1 MKRMILLI
9 YRDLSVPLPPIPGTA
24 LRGFWSRRL
33 FEYTDIIVKRE
44 EALERALNSISSQ
57 WNSFKKKGKWK
68 SGYGHWKVCQEMLF
82 NTWDKNFFNIN
93 ITDCHDC
100 FMCQKE
106 SCLQTEALNPESKW
120 HASDTSVTWGT
131 HFARFG
137 CPPTGE

>member
-57 WNSFKKKGKWK
+57 WNSLKKKGKWK

-82 NTWDKNFFNIN
+82 NTWDKISL
-93 ITDCHDC
+93 I
-100 FMCQKE
+100 
-106 SCLQTEALNPESKW
+106 LILLI
-120 HASDTSVTWGT
+120 VTIVLCV
-131 HFARFG
+131 RKKVVYK
-137 CPPTGE
+137 PKR